1 MLISVGKVVNSKTLI
16 EQGFNKAYSD
26 GKVKGFFNPYTQT
39 ILVIRKN
46 RIAFI
51 VSSGNRVQNAFGY
64 VNNCSFGFKSKVPK
78 LISDSKA
85 RQVSKC
91 YYSANIKG
99 VC

>member
-51 VSSGNRVQNAFGY
+51 VSSGNRV
-64 VNNCSFGFKSKVPK
+64 
-78 LISDSKA
+78 
-85 RQVSKC
+85 
-91 YYSANIKG
+91 
-99 VC
+99 